1 MEASDQRPNSKLGRL
16 LVENRLVKVLELV
29 LVFLLA
35 TIFIFLFLEQSGENL
50 LQNQLVLWLANVFML
65 LWVWGGLKLRG
76 EDCSHFGL
84 SFKIPT
90 VKEALKNV
98 GLSLVVFVL
107 AMLGF
112 VIGSIVMANITG
124 IPEPSD
130 MSAYDYLKD
139 NIGLLLLSLIGIY
152 IVSSF
157 GEEVVYRG
165 FLITRI
171 TELSG
176 NTKWG
181 RIIAVLISA
190 IIFGFAHYGWGP
202 MGIVQTFFMGL
213 ALGICYFWLK
223 RKLWILILAHAYMDT
238 ILILQLFL
246 SGS

>member
-1 MEASDQRPNSKLGRL
+1 MLKLGQL
-16 LVENRLVKVLELV
+16 LQENRIAKLLELV
-29 LVFLLA
+29 LVFFLA
-35 TIFIFLFLEQSGENL
+35 AVFIYFFMDRSNE
-50 LQNQLVLWLANVFML
+50 NQLLNMGILWLANVFML
-65 LWVWGGLKLRG
+65 LWVWAGLKLRG
-76 EDCSHFGL
+76 EDCSSLGL
-84 SFKIPT
+84 SFKLPT
-90 VKEALKNV
+90 PKEALKNV

-112 VIGSIVMANITG
+112 VLGSIVMANITG

-139 NIGLLLLSLIGIY
+139 NIGLLILSLLGIY
-152 IVSSF
+152 MVSSF

-171 TELSG
+171 TELVG

-181 RIIAVLISA
+181 RVVAVLISA

-213 ALGICYFWLK
+213 ALGICYLWLK
-223 RKLWILILAHAYMDT
+223 KKLWILVLAHAYMDT
-238 ILILQLFL
+238 ILILQLFMA
-246 SGS
+246 GS

>member
-1 MEASDQRPNSKLGRL
+1 MHKTDNHATSKLGRL
-16 LVENRLVKVLELV
+16 LVENRMAKILELV
-29 LVFLLA
+29 LVFVLA
-35 TIFIFLFLEQSGENL
+35 TGFILLFLENSGENL
-50 LQNQLVLWLANVFML
+50 LRNQFVLWLANVFML
-65 LWVWGGLKLRG
+65 LWVWAGLKLRG
-76 EDCSHFGL
+76 EACSHLGL
-84 SFKIPT
+84 YFKIPT
-90 VKEALKNV
+90 AKEALKNV

-112 VIGSIVMANITG
+112 VIGSIIMANITG

-130 MSAYDYLKD
+130 MSAYDYLND
-139 NIGLLLLSLIGIY
+139 NIGLLLLSLLGIY

-171 TELSG
+171 TEIVG

-181 RIIAVLISA
+181 RVIAVLISA

-238 ILILQLFL
+238 ILILQLYF

>member
-1 MEASDQRPNSKLGRL
+1 MLKLGQL
-16 LVENRLVKVLELV
+16 LQDSRIAKILELI
-29 LVFLLA
+29 LVFFLA
-35 TIFIFLFLEQSGENL
+35 AVFIYFFMDRSNE
-50 LQNQLVLWLANVFML
+50 NQLLNMGILWLANVFML
-65 LWVWGGLKLRG
+65 LWVWAGLKLRG
-76 EDCSHFGL
+76 EDCSHLGL
-84 SFKIPT
+84 SFKLPT
-90 VKEALKNV
+90 GKEALKNV

-139 NIGLLLLSLIGIY
+139 NIGLVLLSLVGIY

-171 TELSG
+171 TELVG

-181 RIIAVLISA
+181 RVFAVLIGA
-190 IIFGFAHYGWGP
+190 IVFGFAHYGWGP

-213 ALGICYFWLK
+213 ALGICYLWLK
-223 RKLWILILAHAYMDT
+223 KKLWILVLAHAYMDT